1 MTPAAQSIALPIG
14 MNTLARRRALLFAG
28 LAALLLAGCDAAEDG
43 VWQGYAEGEYVR
55 VGPIDGG
62 TVEEI
67 AVARGDRVEKG
78 ALLFRLD
85 MAAETD
91 AAEQAAAQLA
101 ETKTALDDAQRELKR
116 MEDLYAGGSVNQTA
130 LETSRARRDRA
141 GAQMLTAAAAHDQAK
156 WRLARREGH
165 APTAAFVQDILLR
178 EGEFAAASQPVV
190 MLLPPENIRVRFFL
204 PEADLGRIRIG
215 NRVALS
221 CSGCPAAL
229 DGTIRF
235 VSTEIGDRPNEKRA
249 YMVEATPN
257 ATPEALRPGQP
268 VTVSLVP
275 DGNEM

>member
-14 MNTLARRRALLFAG
+14 MNALARLRSFLFAG

-43 VWQGYAEGEYVR
+43 VWQGYAEGEYVH
-55 VGPIDGG
+55 VGSIDGG

-67 AVARGDRVEKG
+67 AVTRSDRVEKG

-85 MAAETD
+85 LTAETA

-101 ETKTALDDAQRELKR
+101 KSKTALDDAQRELKR
-116 MEDLYAGGSVNQTA
+116 MEALHAKGDVTQTILDTA
-130 LETSRARRDRA
+130 RAQRDRA
-141 GAQMLTAAAAHDQAK
+141 GARMLTAAAAHDQAK

-178 EGEFAAASQPVV
+178 EGEIAAASQPVV
-190 MLLPPENIRVRFFL
+190 LLLPPENIRVRFFL
-204 PEADLGRIRIG
+204 PEADLSRIRIG

-235 VSTEIGDRPNEKRA
+235 VSTESSDRPNEKHA

-268 VTVSLVP
+268 VTVRLVP

>member
-1 MTPAAQSIALPIG
+1 MTVAAQSFALPIG
-14 MNTLARRRALLFAG
+14 MNTLARRRSLLFAS

-43 VWQGYAEGEYVR
+43 VWQGHVEGEYIR

-62 TVEEI
+62 VVEEI
-67 AVARGDRVEKG
+67 AVARGDHVEKG

-85 MAAETD
+85 MTAETV
-91 AAEQAAAQLA
+91 AAEQAAARLA

-116 MEDLYAGGSVNQTA
+116 MEDLYAVDNVTQTA
-130 LETSRARRDRA
+130 LDTSRARRDRA
-141 GAQMLTAAAAHDQAK
+141 GAQMLTAAAARDQTK

-165 APTAAFVQDILLR
+165 APTAAIVQDILLR
-178 EGEFAAASQPVV
+178 EGEYAAASQPVV
-190 MLLPPENIRVRFFL
+190 VLLPLENIRVRFFL
-204 PEADLGRIRIG
+204 PEADFGHIRIG
-215 NRVALS
+215 SRVTLS

-235 VSTEIGDRPNEKRA
+235 VSTEISDRPNEKRA

-257 ATPEALRPGQP
+257 ATPGALHPGQP

-275 DGNEM
+275 DGGEL